1 MRKILTGMFLVGLM
15 IIGIMALNHNR
26 PELRAMGLTFSKKDF
41 PQDGLVVITPSDP
54 AFDSELSSALKKTN
68 NELSELI
75 QVAKPFSVFVRNSSD
90 LSIVGCSLE
99 WIIVKPDGSVMNR
112 GQSYS
117 TPGALMGM
125 KPVDEAMIGHTDL
138 INPHSTAFISLDP
151 ETKQSFDWRTG
162 SFVSLSALDASDKQ
176 EINEHASYLRKTY
189 KNLLSSGTKITI
201 SIDATIFSDGS
212 FLGPDNNRL
221 IAETRSMVNAKRD
234 LAELIERD
242 IRHHRSSEEIFER
255 INLTSKNPTL
265 ALKTSNPASEDYL
278 RSYSRYMQIHIQEL
292 LRIREAKGDEV
303 AIKYSQRT
311 LHETWPTL
319 RPKSA
324 LTSL

>member
-1 MRKILTGMFLVGLM
+1 M

-26 PELRAMGLTFSKKDF
+26 PELRAMSLTFGKKDF
-41 PQDGLVVITPSDP
+41 PQDGLMVITPSDP

-75 QVAKPFSVFVRNSSD
+75 QAAKPFSVFVRNSSD

-99 WIIVKPDGSVMNR
+99 WIIVKPDGSVLNQ

-125 KPVDEAMIGHTDL
+125 KPMDEAMTGHTDL

-151 ETKQSFDWRTG
+151 ETKQFFDWRTR
-162 SFVSLSALDASDKQ
+162 SFVSLSELGAGEKQ
-176 EINEHASYLRKTY
+176 EIEEHVSYLRKTY
-189 KNLLSSGTKITI
+189 KDLLTSGTKITI

-255 INLTSKNPTL
+255 IDLTSKNPTL
-265 ALKTSNPASEDYL
+265 ALKTSNQSASEDYI